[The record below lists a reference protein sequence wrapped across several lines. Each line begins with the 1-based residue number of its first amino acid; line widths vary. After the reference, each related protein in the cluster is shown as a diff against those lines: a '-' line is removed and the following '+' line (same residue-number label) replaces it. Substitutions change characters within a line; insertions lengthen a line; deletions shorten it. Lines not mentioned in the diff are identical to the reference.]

1 MMKTTSRGALLW
13 LVPIIALLAYGGK
26 LTDWGR
32 DLTSDD
38 IAWKKVNAQMA
49 ANGVV
54 PDIAFNADASPY
66 AVITDRNLF
75 VPWRKPAPPPEPP
88 KPPADPPRPQI
99 RRGIYALTGTMQIGK
114 DVFATV
120 KENATNRTKQV
131 KVGDELQEYKVQ
143 EVDNDRVVLAYAGQ
157 TEELVLAK
165 YTGSGRATPA
175 PAQAMPVPPQ
185 QQAQQAQPQQAP
197 QPQPP
202 QGMPVVQPRGA
213 GDQTGAARAIPVA
226 PIPQSGQ
233 PQPQQGGLFSRTTD
247 PATLGYAA
255 NTPVTA
261 QPQPETIDVG
271 ELLRRR
277 REARKQ

>member
-1 MMKTTSRGALLW
+1 MNKFITRSALLW
-13 LVPIIALLAYGGK
+13 LIPLIALLAYGGK

-32 DLTSDD
+32 DLVSDD

-75 VPWRKPAPPPEPP
+75 VPWRKPSPPPEAAKPPIDPP
-88 KPPADPPRPQI
+88 KPQI
-99 RRGIYALTGTMQIGK
+99 RRGIYALTGTMQIGT
-114 DVFATV
+114 DTFATV
-120 KENATNRTKQV
+120 KENATNRTKSV

-143 EVDNDRVVLAYAGQ
+143 EVNNDRVVLAYAGQ

-165 YTGSGRATPA
+165 YTQSGRAVAP
-175 PAQAMPVPPQ
+175 PAQAVQTPPLPPQ
-185 QQAQQAQPQQAP
+185 VPQPGQVPQQLPPGMPAVQPRAP
-197 QPQPP
+197 QP
-202 QGMPVVQPRGA
+202 
-213 GDQTGAARAIPVA
+213 VA
-226 PIPQSGQ
+226 PGFFPPSNGGFPPGAQ
-233 PQPQQGGLFSRTTD
+233 PVPV
-247 PATLGYAA
+247 PAAPPA
-255 NTPVTA
+255 TPVTA
-261 QPQPETIDVG
+261 VPVAQQPQPEIIDVG

>member
-1 MMKTTSRGALLW
+1 MMKTNTRGVILW
-13 LVPIIALLAYGGK
+13 LLPIIALLAYGGK

-32 DLTSDD
+32 DLTSDGVE
-38 IAWKKVNAQMA
+38 WRKVNAQVA
-49 ANGVV
+49 SNGVV

-75 VPWRKPAPPPEPP
+75 VPWRKPSPPPEPP
-88 KPPADPPRPQI
+88 KPPADPPKPQI

-143 EVDNDRVVLAYAGQ
+143 AVDNDRIVLAYAGQ

-165 YTGSGRATPA
+165 YTLSGRATPP
-175 PAQAMPVPPQ
+175 PAQAMPIPTQQP
-185 QQAQQAQPQQAP
+185 QQAQQQPQ

-202 QGMPVVQPRGA
+202 QGIPVVQPRGQQPTPP
-213 GDQTGAARAIPVA
+213 GSISSFPPSTGGFAPGTGPVPVPSA
-226 PIPQSGQ
+226 P
-233 PQPQQGGLFSRTTD
+233 
-247 PATLGYAA
+247 PA
-255 NTPVTA
+255 TPVTA
-261 QPQPETIDVG
+261 VPVAQPPQPEIIDVG

>member
-1 MMKTTSRGALLW
+1 MNKLASRSVFLW
-13 LVPIIALLAYGGK
+13 LVPLLALLAYGGK

-32 DLTSDD
+32 DFTSDGVS
-38 IAWKKVNAQMA
+38 WKKVNPQIAS
-49 ANGVV
+49 NGVV

-75 VPWRKPAPPPEPP
+75 VPWRKPSPPPEPP
-88 KPPADPPRPQI
+88 KPPADPPKPQI

-143 EVDNDRVVLAYAGQ
+143 EVDSDRVVLAYAGQ

-165 YTGSGRATPA
+165 YTQSGRAIA
-175 PAQAMPVPPQ
+175 PPVQVAQLPPLPPQ
-185 QQAQQAQPQQAP
+185 VQPSAQPQSQPPGMPAVQPRAP
-197 QPQPP
+197 QPIAPGSFPASNGGFP
-202 QGMPVVQPRGA
+202 QGSQPVPLP
-213 GDQTGAARAIPVA
+213 AAP
-226 PIPQSGQ
+226 
-233 PQPQQGGLFSRTTD
+233 
-247 PATLGYAA
+247 PA
-255 NTPVTA
+255 TPVTA
-261 QPQPETIDVG
+261 VPVAQQPQPEIIDVG

>member
-1 MMKTTSRGALLW
+1 MNKFDKFSSRGALLW
-13 LVPIIALLAYGGK
+13 LIPLAALLAYGGK

-32 DLTSDD
+32 DLVTDD

-75 VPWRKPAPPPEPP
+75 VPWRKPSPPPEPA
-88 KPPADPPRPQI
+88 KPPADPPKPQI
-99 RRGIYALTGTMQIGK
+99 RRGIYALTGTMQIGT
-114 DVFATV
+114 DTFATV
-120 KENATNRTKQV
+120 KENATNRTKRV

-165 YTGSGRATPA
+165 YTQSGRAVAP
-175 PAQAMPVPPQ
+175 PAQAVPMPPLPPQVPQAGQVPQ
-185 QQAQQAQPQQAP
+185 QQQP
-197 QPQPP
+197 
-202 QGMPVVQPRGA
+202 GMPAVQPRAQPFQGGA
-213 GDQTGAARAIPVA
+213 VA
-226 PIPQSGQ
+226 PFPPVIPSPQSGG
-233 PQPQQGGLFSRTTD
+233 PVPL
-247 PATLGYAA
+247 PAAPPA
-255 NTPVTA
+255 TPVTA
-261 QPQPETIDVG
+261 VPVAQQPQPEIIDVG